1 MFGVLYVPDMEAC
14 VRDVCLHA
22 CNATYQDGALFR
34 YASGE
39 LLEIAA
45 ERFTIRDMSR
55 ITHAFA
61 RAGVWDEPVFR
72 YTARALWSTSPSNAC
87 HAMPAPAHRCWR

>member
-1 MFGVLYVPDMEAC
+1 ML
-14 VRDVCLHA
+14 RLCLA
-22 CNATYQDGALFR
+22 YTCIVTNVYERAIIPYQDGALFR

-45 ERFTIRDMSR
+45 ERFSMRDMSR

-72 YTARALWSTSPSNAC
+72 YQCIYHQCTMEHMSL
-87 HAMPAPAHRCWR
+87 